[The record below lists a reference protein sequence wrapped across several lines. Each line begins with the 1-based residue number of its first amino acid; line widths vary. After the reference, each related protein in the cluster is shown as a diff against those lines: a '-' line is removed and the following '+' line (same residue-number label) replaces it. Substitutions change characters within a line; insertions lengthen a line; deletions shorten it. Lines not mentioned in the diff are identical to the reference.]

1 MSESREA
8 AVERL
13 IVELGAALQQRGV
26 YPSGHPQ
33 VRRAVERTIA
43 AHRELLALEPG
54 ATETTALAV
63 EGQLIVDRVPVPE
76 SAPWTRGVLTGLARH
91 EISGITLMAELD
103 EAELAAFLDSTT
115 SAAGP
120 TSSRHLLVGRVGFR
134 PEEPGAG
141 GATREEALPALAP
154 ADELEQAR
162 ADFCAPAG
170 SPPPGVDRLR
180 SLVAALARAVAG
192 ARLEAPRLAGDTP
205 GEREFVHALATALG
219 TLRLARA
226 IGVEGDRLLDLG
238 LAGMLHDVGRIEVG
252 PDAGEPALR
261 SHPVV
266 GAGRIAAMPG
276 APALAVVTAYEHH
289 LRFDGG
295 PNYPTVAAGR
305 APCAAAQI
313 VAVADTWDT
322 LRSRGRLPAPESI
335 RLLRARAPGY
345 LNPDLVGTFVALV
358 GDVE

>member
-1 MSESREA
+1 MSGAREA

-13 IVELGAALQQRGV
+13 IVELGAALQQRSV

-33 VRRAVERTIA
+33 VRRAVERTVA
-43 AHRELLALEPG
+43 AHRDLLAQSPG
-54 ATETTALAV
+54 AAETTALAI
-63 EGQLIVDRVPVPE
+63 EGQLIVDQIPVPE
-76 SAPWTRGVLTGLARH
+76 TAAWTRGMLTGLARH
-91 EISGITLMAELD
+91 ELSGITLMAGLD

-115 SAAGP
+115 SPAGP
-120 TSSRHLLVGRVGFR
+120 TASRHLLIGRVGFR

-141 GATREEALPALAP
+141 GGTREEVLPELASSE
-154 ADELEQAR
+154 ELERAR

-180 SLVAALARAVAG
+180 SLVASLARAVAG
-192 ARLEAPRLAGDTP
+192 ARLEAPRIASGTP

-226 IGVEGDRLLDLG
+226 IGVEGDRQLDLG
-238 LAGMLHDVGRIEVG
+238 LAGLLHDVGRIEVAT
-252 PDAGEPALR
+252 DAGASALR
-261 SHPVV
+261 AHPVV
-266 GAGRIAAMPG
+266 GAARIAVMPG
-276 APALAVVTAYEHH
+276 APALAIVAAYEHH
-289 LRFDGG
+289 LRFDGA

-305 APCAAAQI
+305 TPSAAAQI

-322 LRSRGRLPAPESI
+322 LRSRGRLPAAESA

-345 LNPDLVGTFVALV
+345 LNPELVDVFAALV
-358 GDVE
+358 AVAE